1 MEKFTKKDL
10 NKTLRV
16 KQDIQQKSRKRYRV
30 DANNQTLW
38 RLAVDIANKLSWK
51 GKASYS
57 DFWDGWDFVLVEN
70 AEKIKVTWKKM
81 LEKMY
86 YNYSGYKGNLKSMN
100 LQTILRKDP
109 IRVLKDAVRW
119 MLPKN
124 KLRDRR
130 MKRFKIIPWTTTKFD
145 HFKPINL
152 YND

>member
-1 MEKFTKKDL
+1 MKCTKTDL
-10 NKTLRV
+10 NRTLRV
-16 KQDIQQKSRKRYRV
+16 QLKEAQKTRKRYKV
-30 DANNQTLW
+30 DAAWKTLW
-38 RLAVDIANKLSWK
+38 RMATDIAKKLQWK
-51 GKASYS
+51 DKAYYS
-57 DFWDGWDFVLVEN
+57 DFRDVWDFVLVEN

-100 LQTILRKDP
+100 LQTILKKDP